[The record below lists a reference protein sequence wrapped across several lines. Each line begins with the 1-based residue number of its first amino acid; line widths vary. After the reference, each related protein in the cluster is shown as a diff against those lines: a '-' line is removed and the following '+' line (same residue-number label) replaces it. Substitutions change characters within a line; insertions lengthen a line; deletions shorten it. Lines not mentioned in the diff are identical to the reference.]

1 MGGIDTEKKV
11 IDCSFKYSSLA
22 FVYAM
27 TALPLEEPVAQV
39 AKNLTGAFWGSCSI
53 FFLGLT

>member
-27 TALPLEEPVAQV
+27 TALPLDEPVVQV
-39 AKNLTGAFWGSCSI
+39 AKELNRS
-53 FFLGLT
+53 FLRFL